1 MDNRNYSQ
9 KYSFAG
15 WYYSFA
21 FHAVLCIVFFAV
33 TVDMSPIV
41 PEFAEITITRL
52 AAAGDSKISESR
64 TLQTAEPSPPAPA
77 QGANT
82 RVVDIPI
89 RRMTDLEQQ
98 TIPLE
103 VLDKVRA
110 EETQSAGAAE
120 IDPIRGL
127 YREPGTGAA
136 PVIAQRRLPESGNID
151 LGRKIVSPVSSEGIV
166 GDIKFSIPYEISWE
180 GGIRDVL
187 AEKLPVF
194 PENIAKEVALTFR
207 MEVLPDGSVNEI
219 TTLKKG
225 EATLESV
232 TRQALRQ
239 WLFNPLDRNAPQES
253 QFGTITFKFVLQ

>member
-1 MDNRNYSQ
+1 MVNRDQNRNSLTGWFYSL
-9 KYSFAG
+9 
-15 WYYSFA
+15 A
-21 FHAVLCIVFFAV
+21 FHSVLTVILLAI

-41 PEFAEITITRL
+41 PEFAEMTITRL
-52 AAAGDSKISESR
+52 AAAENRVVTENR
-64 TLQTAEPSPPAPA
+64 TVRAAVPPPPAPA
-77 QGANT
+77 QGVNT
-82 RVVDIPI
+82 RLVDLPK
-89 RRMTDLEQQ
+89 RRMTDLERE

-110 EETQSAGAAE
+110 EELQSVRAAE
-120 IDPIRGL
+120 IDPLRGI
-127 YREPGTGAA
+127 YREPGTGTV
-136 PVIAQRRLPESGNID
+136 PVIAERRQPESGNID
-151 LGRKIVSPVSSEGIV
+151 LGKKIVSPVSSEGIV
-166 GDIKFSIPYEISWE
+166 GDMQFSIPYEIAWE

-187 AEKLPVF
+187 AEKLPSF

-207 MEVLPDGSVNEI
+207 MEVLPDGSVREI

-253 QFGTITFKFVLQ
+253 QFGTITFRFVLQ